1 MSTASTTESPRSVAA
16 SLERRD
22 ALLAAVDELAAEFEA
37 NARQAEL
44 DRRLPQ
50 AVADRMRDA
59 DLFWMKTPLELGGT
73 ELHPLHF
80 ADVMERIAYHDISAA
95 WATMIGNG
103 TTGVMAGWLPE
114 AGAADLFADDD
125 RPITAG
131 QFTPRG
137 VAVPTEGGYRITGRW
152 GFGSGIGHANW
163 IVGAA
168 IVEGT
173 HDILFF
179 AAPKTDA
186 TVYDTWHVAALQGT
200 GSNDYSV
207 DDLFVPEHRTMGAYG
222 AVSTRDGHCFRMPI
236 SIFIS
241 NEISPMAVG
250 IARRAIDDM
259 VDLAKSTARSLT
271 GVGDLIDR
279 IPFQKALGQ
288 ALAKWHAARAL
299 SRAATQEAYD
309 IVDAGGVIDDDK
321 VADLWARHTYVGEL
335 CEELVHDLFRYGGG
349 RVLSLKSPM
358 QRHARNL
365 LGVLQHIHLS
375 DEKFEFAGAAY
386 IRERTGL
393 DGVGDGRRAT
403 AG

>member
-1 MSTASTTESPRSVAA
+1 MSTAPITDSPTSVAA
-16 SLERRD
+16 SELRR
-22 ALLAAVDELAAEFEA
+22 APLLAAVDSLAELFES
-37 NARQAEL
+37 NGRQAEL

-50 AVADRMRDA
+50 AVADAMREA
-59 DLFWMKTPLELGGT
+59 DLFWMKTPLELGGS

-80 ADVMERIAYHDISAA
+80 ADVMEQIAYHDISAA

-114 AGAADLFADDD
+114 AGADDLFAGE

-137 VAVPTEGGYRITGRW
+137 VAVPADGGYRITGRW

-168 IVEGT
+168 FIEGT

-179 AAPKTDA
+179 TAPKSDA
-186 TVYDTWHVAALQGT
+186 TVYDVWHVAALQGT

-222 AVSTRDGHCFRMPI
+222 ATSSRTGHCFRMPI

-250 IARRAIDDM
+250 IAKRAIDDM

-279 IPFQKALGQ
+279 VPFQKAVGQ

-299 SRAATQEAYD
+299 YRAATQEAYD

-335 CEELVHDLFRYGGG
+335 CDELVRDLFRYGGG

-358 QRHARNL
+358 QRHVRNL

-375 DEKFEFAGAAY
+375 DEKFEFAGQAY

-393 DGVGDGRRAT
+393 EGVGGGLRAT